1 MGRQHG
7 LTMTGFLVTAVILVI
22 IALLGFQ
29 IAPAYMEYYAIQK
42 QIRIVANEI
51 QGTGIQRRPIENA
64 FDRRANVENI
74 TAIQGKD
81 IEITKDG
88 DKIILN
94 ADYSVKVP
102 LVKNLNACMDF
113 SVSSDK

>member
-1 MGRQHG
+1 MSRQHG

-29 IAPAYMEYYAIQK
+29 IAPPYMEYYTIKK
-42 QIRIVANEI
+42 QIKLVANELT
-51 QGTGIQRRPIENA
+51 GTDRRTAENA
-64 FDRRANVENI
+64 FDRRAVVENI
-74 TAIQGKD
+74 TAINAKD
-81 IEITKDG
+81 LEITKDG
-88 DKIILN
+88 DKIILSV
-94 ADYSVKVP
+94 DYSVKVP